1 MADLNTGRYNKLI
14 EIEESNKDDAH
25 NQISSQ
31 LEDSSSYI
39 MSKKHKIDQPLEDSS
54 VILQPGEKRPQ
65 KSSNAQREYAEG
77 QTAQFIQTLG
87 NVSNLSKPPR
97 KLEPIQGSK
106 KAPPTLDNNTMM
118 VLGNKSSSMMKRNS
132 SEDKVLINRSAINQP
147 HMQPLEKY
155 PQVGDT
161 GAVVGIR
168 KVDEHGEFITQGK
181 KNN

>member
-14 EIEESNKDDAH
+14 EIEESNKDDNENAP

-39 MSKKHKIDQPLEDSS
+39 MSKKHKIDQQLEDSS

-65 KSSNAQREYAEG
+65 VRSKKSSNAQGEYAEG

-132 SEDKVLINRSAINQP
+132 SEDKVLINRSAIN
-147 HMQPLEKY
+147 
-155 PQVGDT
+155 
-161 GAVVGIR
+161 
-168 KVDEHGEFITQGK
+168 
-181 KNN
+181 

>member
-14 EIEESNKDDAH
+14 EIEESNKDDNENAH
-25 NQISSQ
+25 NQVSSQ

-39 MSKKHKIDQPLEDSS
+39 MSKKLKIDQLEDSS

-65 KSSNAQREYAEG
+65 VKPKRSLNVQGEFAEG
-77 QTAQFIQTLG
+77 QTAHFIQTLG

-106 KAPPTLDNNTMM
+106 KPATTLDNNTMM

-132 SEDKVLINRSAINQP
+132 SEDKVLINRSALNLP
-147 HMQPLEKY
+147 HMQPLDKY
-155 PQVGDT
+155 SQVGNT
-161 GAVVGIR
+161 AAVVGIR
-168 KVDEHGEFITQGK
+168 K
-181 KNN
+181 

>member
-14 EIEESNKDDAH
+14 EIEESNKDDNENAP

-39 MSKKHKIDQPLEDSS
+39 MSKKHKIDQQLEDSS

-65 KSSNAQREYAEG
+65 VRSKKSSNVQGEYAEG

-106 KAPPTLDNNTMM
+106 KAPPNLDNNTMM

-132 SEDKVLINRSAINQP
+132 SEDKVLINRSAIN
-147 HMQPLEKY
+147 
-155 PQVGDT
+155 
-161 GAVVGIR
+161 
-168 KVDEHGEFITQGK
+168 
-181 KNN
+181 